1 MFILCIIFILAPPI
15 NFRTW
20 KLPTDEKSNNSKKTS
35 YKFTPTAL
43 SKQILYVE
51 TFFIIKIF
59 YSKKDEIC

>member
-1 MFILCIIFILAPPI
+1 MFILCMIFILAPPI

-43 SKQILYVE
+43 TKQRLYGE
-51 TFFIIKIF
+51 TLYIIKPLLHCIL
-59 YSKKDEIC
+59 